1 MSINSEELKSVMRN
15 WTSGGAVVTS
25 FWEGTQHGMT
35 VNSFTSVSIDP
46 ALVVVTL
53 ANNTRTC
60 QMVKQ
65 SRLFG
70 VTILSGAQREMS
82 DQFSGKVKEEED
94 RFSDIKTFHLKSSIP
109 YLVDGL
115 GWLECS
121 VKESI
126 DLGFSTL
133 FIAEVINTG
142 SGYGDPLL
150 YHNRDYYRLGE
161 KYD

>member
-1 MSINSEELKSVMRN
+1 MSINSEEFKTVMRT
-15 WTSGGAVVTS
+15 WTSGVAVVTS
-25 FWEGTQHGMT
+25 FWEGMQHGMT
-35 VNSFTSVSIDP
+35 VNSFTSVSIEP

-65 SRLFG
+65 SRNFG
-70 VTILSGAQREMS
+70 VTILSEGQREIS
-82 DQFSGKVKEEED
+82 DRFAGKVDDVED
-94 RFSDIKTFHLKSSIP
+94 RFSDLKTFHLKSSIP

-121 VKESI
+121 VKEGI

-133 FIAEVINTG
+133 FIAEVIHTG
-142 SGYGDPLL
+142 TGIGEPLL

>member
-1 MSINSEELKSVMRN
+1 MSINSEEFKSVMRT
-15 WTSGGAVVTS
+15 WTSGVAVVTCS
-25 FWEGTQHGMT
+25 WEGMHHGMT
-35 VNSFTSVSIDP
+35 VNSFTSVSIEP
-46 ALVVVTL
+46 ALVVVTM

-65 SRLFG
+65 SRKFG
-70 VTILSGAQREMS
+70 LSILSEAQREIS
-82 DQFSGKVKEEED
+82 DRFAGKVDDVED
-94 RFSDIKTFHLKSSIP
+94 RFSGIKTFRLKSSIR

-121 VKESI
+121 VKEGI

-133 FIAEVINTG
+133 FIAEVIHTG
-142 SGYGDPLL
+142 IGVGEPLL

-161 KYD
+161 KID